1 MKSKLPTGAQ
11 MPGDSLST
19 LNVAHLEEDL
29 TIENFGRSGN
39 LEISPL
45 LCSTFSSTTPSS
57 GVISM
62 DI

>member
-39 LEISPL
+39 LEIS
-45 LCSTFSSTTPSS
+45 STTPSS